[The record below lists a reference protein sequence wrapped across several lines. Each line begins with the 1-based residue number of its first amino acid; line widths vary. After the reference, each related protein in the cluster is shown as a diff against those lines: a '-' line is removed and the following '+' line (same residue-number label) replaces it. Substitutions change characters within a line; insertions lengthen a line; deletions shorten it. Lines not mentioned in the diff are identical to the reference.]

1 MLKSTLKSIRY
12 LSMDRLNLV
21 IEKIHSLKTTYLKQ
35 NNSIQVRGRLAEAE
49 AKKAAEKEKKEVPE
63 EIKRKFETWNK

>member
-12 LSMDRLNLV
+12 LSLERLNL
-21 IEKIHSLKTTYLKQ
+21 IIKKLHSLKTFQ
-35 NNSIQVRGRLAEAE
+35 NKNNPIQVRGRLAEAE